1 MEPVEEK
8 QPTAP
13 KKWHTSKT
21 FRFSGGLAALG
32 LAVLSIPELQTFIET
47 LPGEYQALVL
57 LIVSAAMAW
66 LRHVTTGPVD
76 TNTQG
81 DSSGTQ

>member
-1 MEPVEEK
+1 MQESTPL
-8 QPTAP
+8 TP

-32 LAVLSIPELQTFIET
+32 LAIFSVPELQTFIET
-47 LPGEYQALVL
+47 LPSEYQALGL
-57 LIVSAAMAW
+57 LLVSAVMAW

-76 TNTQG
+76 TNKQPE
-81 DSSGTQ
+81 SAPQ